1 MVIDAALNA
10 DARQFQVVANTAE
23 LAGSSV
29 TLPTSSLQAVQR
41 KPDGTTYLSIRD
53 LPPSEVLVLD
63 NRP

>member
-1 MVIDAALNA
+1 MVINAALNA
-10 DARQFQVVANTAE
+10 DDRQFQVVANTAE

-29 TLPTSSLQAVQR
+29 TLPTGSLQAVQR
-41 KPDGTTYLSIRD
+41 KPDGTIYLSIRD

>member
-1 MVIDAALNA
+1 MLVDASLNV
-10 DARQFQVVANTAE
+10 DARQFHVVVNTAE

-29 TLPTSSLQAVQR
+29 TLPTGSLLGVQR
-41 KPDGTTYLSIRD
+41 KPDGTAYLPIRD